1 VVPTA
6 RVNDIDIYYELHG
19 AGAPHVLIP
28 GMGAD
33 VEIFKDFIALLATDR
48 QVLAFDP
55 RGAGRTDKPDTPYS
69 MEMMADDTAGLME
82 ATRMPPAHVLGVSMG
97 GRIAIELALRHP
109 GRVRSLILIS
119 TSARTPRTL
128 GKTRRRY
135 AVDLLLSLP
144 VVRALAPQRHD
155 PHFRQR
161 EASRGYDRSDR
172 LHRIEVPTLILH
184 ARHDSVVSHAL
195 ARKTAAG
202 IKGSSMATF
211 AGGHLFFLAS
221 AQTEVLK
228 AIRAFVDSS
237 SSG

>member
-1 VVPTA
+1 MPIE
-6 RVNDIDIYYELHG
+6 RVNDIEIYYERHG

-28 GMGAD
+28 GLGAD
-33 VEIFKDFIALLATDR
+33 VEIFKDFIGSLTTDR

-55 RGAGRTDKPDTPYS
+55 RGAGRTDKPDAPYS

-82 ATRMPPAHVLGVSMG
+82 AIQMPSAHILGVSMG

-109 GRVRSLILIS
+109 GRVRSLILVS

-128 GKTRRRY
+128 GKTRRQY
-135 AVDLLLSLP
+135 AIDLLLGLP
-144 VVRALAPQRHD
+144 LVRVLAPKRDD
-155 PHFRQR
+155 PHLRQR
-161 EASRGYDRSDR
+161 EASRGFDCSDR
-172 LHRIEVPTLILH
+172 LHEINVPTLILH

-202 IKGSSMATF
+202 IEGSSMVTF
-211 AGGHLFFLAS
+211 DGGHLFFLGQDNA
-221 AQTEVLK
+221 EVLN

-237 SSG
+237 LSG